1 MHITSKSFCPNMDI
15 LKPYARKDKLVVI
28 MGATGTGKSRLSVDL
43 ATRFSGEII
52 NTDKMQV
59 YRGLDIV
66 SNKITSET
74 KRGVPHHLLSV
85 LPPGADY
92 FTTADFCDRAS
103 FLIEAITDRGKL
115 PIVVGGSN
123 SFLEDLVLDGSRYDC
138 CFLWVDVAVPIL
150 RGVVS
155 ERVDKMV
162 ANGMVEE
169 VRELF
174 NFSDSKNYSEGIKN
188 AVGISEFDRFLKNEP
203 FLDAGERQVL
213 FSEVVEEIKKN
224 TFTLACNE
232 REKIQRLRS
241 VNKWCV
247 QRLDTTPVITTRRWK
262 ADADAAWKS
271 LVAGP
276 STSYVSRFLQG
287 HY

>member
-1 MHITSKSFCPNMDI
+1 MDI
-15 LKPYARKDKLVVI
+15 VKPYARKDKVLFI

-52 NTDKMQV
+52 NTDKIQV

-66 SNKITSET
+66 SNKITSEE

-85 LPPGADY
+85 LPPEAGGY

-123 SFLEDLVLDGSRYDC
+123 SFLEDLVMDGSRYNC
-138 CFLWVDVAVPIL
+138 CFLWVDVAVPVL
-150 RGVVS
+150 RGVLS

-174 NFSDSKNYSEGIKN
+174 NSSDLKNYSEGIKN
-188 AVGISEFDRFLKNEP
+188 AVGISEFEKFFKHEP

-213 FSEVVEEIKKN
+213 FSEVVEEIKRN
-224 TFTLACNE
+224 TCGLACRQ
-232 REKIQRLRS
+232 REKIQRLIN

-247 QRLDTTPVITTRRWK
+247 QRLDATPVITTRRWK
-262 ADADAAWKS
+262 ADADVAWEC

-276 STSYVSRFLQG
+276 STIYVSRFLQG
-287 HY
+287 RC

>member
-1 MHITSKSFCPNMDI
+1 MVFGPNMDI
-15 LKPYARKDKLVVI
+15 LKTYARKDKLVVI

-66 SNKITSET
+66 SNKITSEE
-74 KRGVPHHLLSV
+74 KRGVRHHLLSF
-85 LPPGADY
+85 LSPGADY
-92 FTTADFCDRAS
+92 FTTADFCDMAS
-103 FLIEAITDRGKL
+103 HSIETITDRGKL

-123 SFLEDLVLDGSRYDC
+123 SFLEDLLVGSRYEC
-138 CFLWVDVAVPIL
+138 CFLWVDVAVPFL

-174 NFSDSKNYSEGIKN
+174 NFSDSMNYSEGIKN
-188 AVGISEFDRFLKNEP
+188 AIGISEFGRFFKNEP
-203 FLDAGERQVL
+203 FLNAGERQML
-213 FSEVVEEIKKN
+213 FSEVVEEIKRN
-224 TFTLACNE
+224 TFGLACRQ
-232 REKIQRLRS
+232 REKIQRLKN

-262 ADADAAWKS
+262 ADADAAWEN

-276 STSYVSRFLQG
+276 STISVSRFLQG
-287 HY
+287 HC